1 MRQYRNEGEFNRL
14 EVAFWIVEIFQFVLA
29 VIIVGITGSASKSFL
44 NELNYVRIPDKLVLV
59 TFQEIN
65 L

>member
-1 MRQYRNEGEFNRL
+1 MRQYRNKREFNRL

-29 VIIVGITGSASKSFL
+29 VIIVGIIGSASKSFL
-44 NELNYVRIPDKLVLV
+44 NELNFVRIPDKLVLV
-59 TFQEIN
+59 AFQEIN